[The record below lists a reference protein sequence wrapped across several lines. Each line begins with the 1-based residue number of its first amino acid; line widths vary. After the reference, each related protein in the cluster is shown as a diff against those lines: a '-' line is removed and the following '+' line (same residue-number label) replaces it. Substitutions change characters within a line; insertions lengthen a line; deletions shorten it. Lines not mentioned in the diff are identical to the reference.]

1 MNQINE
7 TSSGKKI
14 REDFPIL
21 NTNESLS
28 YLDNAAT
35 THMPLQVQEALF
47 DYINQNHGSPHR
59 GAHKL
64 SIQATNAY
72 DAAREKKVR
81 SFINAGSVS
90 ECVFTRNS
98 TESLNLIAYSYLMHV
113 IQPGDKI
120 ITSITAHH
128 SAVLPLQMVAKA
140 KKNAELE
147 YLYCDNSG
155 QIPTAELNKIDNK
168 TKYVLIPISAMG

>member
-7 TSSGKKI
+7 TSSGKI

-72 DAAREKKVR
+72 DAAREKVR

-140 KKNAELE
+140 KK
-147 YLYCDNSG
+147 C
-155 QIPTAELNKIDNK
+155 
-168 TKYVLIPISAMG
+168 